1 MIKTFKLF
9 QKKGEKYLNRI
20 KINFEETL
28 NVNSKN
34 CRLLMSNKG
43 ERMKL
48 QTLKLRDQSGF
59 TLVELMIVVAIIGV
73 LSAVAVPNFKKY
85 QAKAK
90 TSEAKVQLAAAYT
103 AQQAFFGDFSIYHAC
118 LAYMGYEPVNEYASR
133 FYAIGFKSNVNTNL
147 NNIAYGNAVNS
158 GMNAA
163 ACPDPIAS
171 APASNAPVA
180 GATLFTAGKGMGGV
194 SISTTALFTAA
205 VPDGE
210 TLVGVQTA
218 AAQTFRIAA
227 AGVISSDGATAAT
240 SSLLTMD
247 QDKVIRN
254 VRTGY

>member
-1 MIKTFKLF
+1 MST
-9 QKKGEKYLNRI
+9 Q
-20 KINFEETL
+20 
-28 NVNSKN
+28 KN

-118 LAYMGYEPVNEYASR
+118 LAYMGYEPINEFSSR
-133 FYAIGFKSNVNTNL
+133 FYAVGFKANVNTNI
-147 NNIAYGNAVNS
+147 NGDANSGAYGMAVNG

-163 ACPDPIAS
+163 SCPDPVVSRFADR
-171 APASNAPVA
+171 PVA
-180 GATLFTAGKGMGGV
+180 DGGTGPVDGATLFGAGKGMGGV
-194 SISTTALFTAA
+194 SIATSALFTAA
-205 VPDGE
+205 VANGE
-210 TLVGVQTA
+210 TLLGDQTA
-218 AAQTFRIAA
+218 ADQTFRIAA
-227 AGVISSDGATAAT
+227 AGIISSDNATAPT